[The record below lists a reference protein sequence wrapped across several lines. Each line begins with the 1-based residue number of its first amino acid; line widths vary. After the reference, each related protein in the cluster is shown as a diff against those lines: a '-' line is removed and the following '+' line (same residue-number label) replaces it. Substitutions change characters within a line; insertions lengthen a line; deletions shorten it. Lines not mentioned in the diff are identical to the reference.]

1 MHIDEF
7 RIETV
12 KKKHLTLLAS
22 FAMIV
27 EAGVKEKTLT
37 CKMEVSGVN
46 VTWKKKWNRRI
57 CMTFMVNC

>member
-1 MHIDEF
+1 MEV
-7 RIETV
+7 EGSV
-12 KKKHLTLLAS
+12 KKKHLTPSLS

-37 CKMEVSGVN
+37 RKMEATGVN
-46 VTWKKKWNRRI
+46 VTWKKKWNRLF